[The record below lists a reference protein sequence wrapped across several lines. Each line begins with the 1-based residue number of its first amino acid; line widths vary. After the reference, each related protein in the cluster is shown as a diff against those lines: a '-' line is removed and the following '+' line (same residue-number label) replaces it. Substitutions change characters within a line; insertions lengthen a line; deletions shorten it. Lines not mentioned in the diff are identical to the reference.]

1 MKQATVFLW
10 EDLSA
15 HGFTFGFEVAQLAHI
30 HDEYQLAVRNDISKE
45 LIGDIAVNAIRKA
58 GEHFGF
64 RCPLDGEYKT
74 GSNWAETH

>member
-1 MKQATVFLW
+1 MKQATIIMW
-10 EDLSA
+10 DDLA
-15 HGFTFGFEVAQLAHI
+15 AWGYTFGVEVAQLAHI